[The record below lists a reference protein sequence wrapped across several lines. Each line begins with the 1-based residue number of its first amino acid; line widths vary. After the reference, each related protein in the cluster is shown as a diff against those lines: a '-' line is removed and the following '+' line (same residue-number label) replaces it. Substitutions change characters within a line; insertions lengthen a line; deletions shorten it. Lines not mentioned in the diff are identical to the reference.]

1 MKKAV
6 SFVLLLSFVLILFA
20 CGSNSTAYRRKHGG
34 YDSQNW
40 IHKKH
45 YPYYYNK
52 KAR

>member
-1 MKKAV
+1 MKWLKTSIYLFIFAI
-6 SFVLLLSFVLILFA
+6 VLVA
-20 CGSNSTAYRRKHGG
+20 CGNNSMAYRRKHGG

-40 IHKKH
+40 IPKKH